1 MRALPIVCALLVAG
15 LLPHPSG
22 AAAQADD
29 STPTKLQGYGEDE
42 AYPVPLAHWT
52 NPGLG
57 ADWLSFEL
65 VQELFADADAVEPME
80 PDPPVAPIFAGGV
93 LQGYVFVTRDI
104 TESLGFSS
112 LEFLIAVGLRL
123 DGTLA
128 GARVVAH
135 REPIIDLIMLQDLVP
150 RFARQ
155 YEGVDIRAPLRVQL
169 TQSSEPGSI
178 DGISSATISAVLF
191 NEAILRAAR
200 IVARAKGIR
209 LHDQP
214 VLDIVTFHPRGFAAL
229 VEQDTIG
236 RLRISKDAAVA
247 AGVTEPDLSASGMG
261 AADLYVYANERASRA
276 ARPPFEEDLVLDIYA
291 GPAMT
296 PTIGR
301 NLLGNTWHDLFVS
314 GRNPNDLMLCIMTI
328 GPYSID
334 GERHLSS
341 GPFRRLRLVQDGQT
355 YQLTKD
361 RYRYLGF
368 LHGTDKPDFG
378 EIGLFW
384 IPAETG
390 VDPVKPW
397 TLEVLV
403 ENQAGTNGAWFGLDY
418 VLNDEL
424 VLMPTNT
431 EVLAADHDAPIWA
444 AAWHAQRVNIAILVA
459 ALVVLGALLAGVDR
473 LARRPALLQWIR
485 LGFLGFVLVWMGWYA
500 GAQVTILNILTWLQ
514 SAVSQTGLAV
524 LLSDPLIVLLAA
536 FVAVTFFLFGRGI
549 YCGWLCPFGAL
560 QELLGKAAQALRI
573 RQFVPSYRTHQWL
586 WPIKYVVLA
595 VLVALS
601 FHDMGI
607 AGTAAEIEPFKTAI
621 SLRFDRAWPYVLY
634 AGALLVAGVF
644 VERFF
649 CRFLCPLGAA
659 LAIGGKLRLRNPLKR
674 RDECGTPCQLC
685 ARRCPINAIAPSG
698 AIRMDECFYC
708 LDCQVIYHDEHV
720 CPPLVRARRRQV
732 APDLTAGPTPAV
744 AAVKN

>member
-1 MRALPIVCALLVAG
+1 MRTTRLTCAV
-15 LLPHPSG
+15 
-22 AAAQADD
+22 AAAILAPSVFLTSVYADEPVQAER
-29 STPTKLQGYGEDE
+29 QGYAEGE
-42 AYPVPLAHWT
+42 AYPVPLATWT
-52 NPGLG
+52 SPGLG

-65 VQELFADADAVEPME
+65 VQELFPNADTVQPME
-80 PDPPVAPIFAGGV
+80 GDPPVAPVYAGGV

-112 LEFLIAVGLRL
+112 LEFLVAVGLRL

-155 YEGVDIRAPLRVQL
+155 YSGVDIRAPLRVQL

-200 IVARAKGIR
+200 IVARSRGIR

-214 VLDIVTFHPRGFAAL
+214 VLDIVTFHPNRFDEL
-229 VEQDTIG
+229 VQEGTIG
-236 RLRISKDAAVA
+236 RLRISKDDAAA
-247 AGVTEPDLSASGMG
+247 AGITDPDLSAPGMG
-261 AADLYVYANERASRA
+261 AADLYVYANERADRA
-276 ARPPFEEDLVLDIYA
+276 ASSPFDADLLLDLYA

-314 GRNPNDLMLCIMTI
+314 GRNPNDLLLCIMTI

-334 GERHLSS
+334 GEKHLSS
-341 GPFRRLRLVQDGQT
+341 GPFRRLRLQQEGQS
-355 YQLTKD
+355 YPLDKGH
-361 RYRYLGF
+361 YRYLGF

-384 IPAETG
+384 IPAESG
-390 VDPVKPW
+390 IDPVKPW

-403 ENQAGTNGAWFGLDY
+403 ENRDGTRGTWFELEYALDEQF
-418 VLNDEL
+418 VLL
-424 VLMPTNT
+424 PTNT
-431 EVLAADHDAPIWA
+431 AVLAADYNPPVWM
-444 AAWHAQRVNIAILVA
+444 AAWQAQRINIGVLVA
-459 ALVVLGALLAGVDR
+459 SLVVLGGLLVRMDY
-473 LARRPALLQWIR
+473 LSMRPVFLQWVR

-514 SAVSQTGLAV
+514 SAVSLSGLAV
-524 LLSDPLIVLLAA
+524 LLSDPLIVILAL
-536 FVAVTFFLFGRGI
+536 FVLVTFFLFGRGI

-560 QELLGKAAQALRI
+560 QELIGKAAQALRI
-573 RQFVPSYRTHQWL
+573 RQITLSYRVHRWL
-586 WPIKYVVLA
+586 WPVKYVVLA
-595 VLVALS
+595 ILVALS
-601 FHDMGI
+601 FHDMDL
-607 AGTAAEIEPFKTAI
+607 AGTASEVEPFKTAI
-621 SLRFDRAWPYVLY
+621 SLRFDRAWPFVLY
-634 AGALLVAGVF
+634 AGGLLLAGVF
-644 VERFF
+644 IERFF

-659 LAIGGKLRLRNPLKR
+659 LAIGGKLRVRNPLRR
-674 RDECGTPCQLC
+674 RDECGSPCQLC
-685 ARRCPINAIAPSG
+685 ARRCPINAIKPDG

-708 LDCQVIYHDEHV
+708 LDCQAIYHDQHV
-720 CPPLVRARRRQV
+720 CPPLVRGRRQRV
-732 APDLTAGPTPAV
+732 VPEPAAGSPAA
-744 AAVKN
+744 AAVRD